1 MAHAPDPMPAL
12 EPTAREALVVE
23 GPSFPTAIK
32 ALATLIVLAMAGVLV
47 AAAPDAASSLRKDP
61 GSGLFILAALGVV
74 VAGYVG
80 ILKSRTRFDGLVIEQ
95 SWLWRKQVAVR
106 DITQVKLIHLP
117 WLSWII
123 VPRLLVRTGSVGL
136 TTFHAADPQVL
147 AAFRRLAYGA
157 DL

>member
-1 MAHAPDPMPAL
+1 MKQSSDTRSIPDLRPDGA
-12 EPTAREALVVE
+12 VFVE
-23 GPSFPTAIK
+23 GPSFPRTVKLLATVLVV
-32 ALATLIVLAMAGVLV
+32 ALAGTLV
-47 AAAPDAASSLRKDP
+47 ASGPDVKNAMYKDL
-61 GSGLFILAALGVV
+61 GSGLFILSALGVV

-80 ILKSRTRFDGLVIEQ
+80 ILTSRTRFDGVLIEQ

-106 DITQVKLIHLP
+106 DITQVKLIHLR
-117 WLSWII
+117 WLAWII

-147 AAFRRLAYGA
+147 EAFRRLAYGE